1 MEVNSKIHEQEV
13 TILKKFWLTLLAL
26 LGVVVIGLFGA
37 GMYFYHVAVVPGP
50 KNFISNQ
57 SALKPSD
64 PLYQQ
69 KKWFRDAKKRH
80 WYETTADGLKLDAD
94 YIPAAH
100 KTNKTAV
107 IAHGFMSR
115 KEEMGAYAAMFHQL
129 GYNVLLPD
137 NRGHGASQG
146 NVIGFG
152 WLDRRDYLQWA
163 REVVQKNGHNSEI
176 VMFGISMGAAGM
188 VMASG
193 EQQLSQIKAY
203 AVDSPYTSVEDEITY
218 EAKQQYNLP
227 KYPLVPITSLVAKV
241 RAGYSFGEASAV
253 KQVKQNHKPIYF
265 VTGTGDTF
273 VPHYMTKK
281 LYQAAH
287 SPKEMWLVPGA
298 AHVMSFSKEPVAYQQ
313 HIKQFLA
320 KYVQ

>member
-1 MEVNSKIHEQEV
+1 M
-13 TILKKFWLTLLAL
+13 KKFWIAL
-26 LGVVVIGLFGA
+26 SAIIGVLVIGMFGA
-37 GMYFYHVAVVPGP
+37 GMYFYHVAVVPGHKDFLAATP
-50 KNFISNQ
+50 T
-57 SALKPSD
+57 LKTSD

-69 KKWFRDAKKRH
+69 KKWFLDAKKSH

-94 YIPAAH
+94 YIPAAQ

-115 KEEMGAYAAMFHQL
+115 KEEMGAYAAMFHKM

-137 NRGHGASQG
+137 NRGHGDSQG

-152 WLDRRDYLQWA
+152 WLDRKDYLQWA
-163 REVVQKNGHNSEI
+163 RQVVAKNGQNSEI

-193 EQQLSQIKAY
+193 EQQLPQIKAY

-227 KYPLVPITSLVAKV
+227 KYPLVPVTSLVTRI
-241 RAGYSFGEASAV
+241 RAGYFFGEASAV
-253 KQVKQNHKPIYF
+253 KQVRKNHKPIYF
-265 VTGTGDTF
+265 VTGTADKF

-281 LYQAAH
+281 LYQADH

-298 AHVMSFSKEPVAYQQ
+298 AHVKSFSKQPVAYQQ
-313 HIKQFLA
+313 HLKQFLT
-320 KYVQ
+320 KYVK

>member
-1 MEVNSKIHEQEV
+1 MKKI
-13 TILKKFWLTLLAL
+13 WLTLLAII
-26 LGVVVIGLFGA
+26 GVVIIGLFGA

-50 KNFISNQ
+50 KDFLGKTST
-57 SALKPSD
+57 LKPSD

-69 KKWFRDAKKRH
+69 KKWFADTTKTH

-94 YIPAAH
+94 YIPAAK

-115 KEEMGAYAAMFHQL
+115 KEEMGAYAALFHQL

-152 WLDRRDYLQWA
+152 WLDRHDYLLWA
-163 REVVQKNGHNSEI
+163 RQVVRKNGQNSKI

-193 EQQLSQIKAY
+193 EHQLPQIKAY

-227 KYPLVPITSLVAKV
+227 KYPLVPITSLVTRI
-241 RAGYSFGEASAV
+241 RAGYSFEEASAV
-253 KQVKQNHKPIYF
+253 KQVHKNHKPIYF
-265 VTGTGDTF
+265 VTGTADKF
-273 VPHYMTKK
+273 VPTYMTKK
-281 LYQAAH
+281 LYRAAN
-287 SPKEMWLVPGA
+287 SPKEMWLVKGA
-298 AHVMSFSKEPVAYQQ
+298 AHVKSFSKQPQAYQQ
-313 HIKQFLA
+313 HIKQFLT
-320 KYVQ
+320 KYVH